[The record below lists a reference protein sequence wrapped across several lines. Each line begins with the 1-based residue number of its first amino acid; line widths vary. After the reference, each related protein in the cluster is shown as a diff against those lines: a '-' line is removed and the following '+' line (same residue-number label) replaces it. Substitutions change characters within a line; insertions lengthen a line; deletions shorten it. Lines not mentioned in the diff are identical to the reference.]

1 MSLKYHFT
9 TIMVAFF
16 GLNFGLQAQDSGRF
30 SGDVNLN
37 LNFYERDTIINAS
50 GNSLYD
56 NLKSGGESWMSLN
69 YTRGTLDV
77 GLRFDLYLN
86 SNRIFPNNDYSE
98 QGIGNWYIKKKLDK
112 LTLTGGY
119 FYDQFGSG
127 AVFRAFEE
135 RLLGIDK
142 SVLGIKAEYELT
154 DQIFV
159 KAFMGKQKFL
169 FELSPAFLKGIN
181 AEAFYTIDK
190 INLNPGI
197 SVVNRTLDAPVIQN
211 IADAINLLPLSER
224 FVPQYNVYSASFY
237 NTLSAG
243 KFDWFV
249 EYAFKTNEAINTSGN
264 LWEDLNG
271 NFFYSTLSYA
281 EKGLGITLQTKRTEN
296 FSHRTNP
303 LELVLQN
310 NVTFNV
316 LPAINREHSTPL
328 LTSYN
333 AQALEFDEF
342 SFTADFIIN
351 PQKRFQIDYL
361 KGYTF
366 QLSFS
371 NISNLNL
378 DSLYYREYFAE
389 VEIQKPKSPWKFH
402 GAIQVLDYNQTLYE
416 QKGKFINS
424 LIPSAE
430 VIYKIDKKTALR
442 FEGEYQLLQ
451 RKTRFKEGFDAELF
465 KQDRNDWVNALL
477 ELTIS
482 PNWSFAVSD
491 MYNVNPPDED
501 MIEETNILQQHFYGF
516 FTSYSHKSNKF
527 SLFYGKRADG
537 IVCSGGVCRYEPAFS
552 GLQFQLSSSF

>member
-1 MSLKYHFT
+1 MLFKYHFAIIIT
-9 TIMVAFF
+9 VFC
-16 GLNFGLQAQDSGRF
+16 GLHAGLQAQQNSSF

-50 GNSLYD
+50 GNNLYD

-69 YTRGTLDV
+69 YNRGTLDV

-86 SNRIFPNNDYSE
+86 SNRIFPNNAYSE

-112 LTLTGGY
+112 LRLTGGY

-127 AVFRAFEE
+127 SIFRAYEE
-135 RLLGIDK
+135 RLLGLDK
-142 SVLGIKAEYELT
+142 SVLGIKVEYDLT
-154 DQIFV
+154 EQIFI

-181 AEAFYTIDK
+181 AEGYYTIK
-190 INLNPGI
+190 NINLSPGI
-197 SVVNRTLDAPVIQN
+197 SLVNRTLDAPVILN
-211 IADAINLLPLSER
+211 IADAINLMPLTER
-224 FVPQYNVYSASFY
+224 FVPKYNMYSASFY
-237 NTLSAG
+237 NTVSAG
-243 KFDWFV
+243 KFDWFL
-249 EYAFKTNEAINTSGN
+249 EYALKSNEAINTGGN
-264 LWEDLNG
+264 QWEDLKG

-281 EKGLGITLQTKRTEN
+281 EKGLGITLQTKRTQN

-333 AQALEFDEF
+333 AQALDFDEF
-342 SFTADFIIN
+342 SITADLIIN
-351 PQKRFQIDYL
+351 PQKRFKLDYL

-366 QLSFS
+366 QFSFS
-371 NISNLNL
+371 NIGNLNL

-389 VEIQKPKSPWKFH
+389 VNIQKPKSPWKFH
-402 GAIQVLDYNQTLYE
+402 GGLQVLDYNQALYE
-416 QKGKFINS
+416 QKGKFVNS
-424 LIPSAE
+424 LIPFAE
-430 VIYKIDKKTALR
+430 IIYKFNKKTALR

-465 KQDRNDWVNALL
+465 KQDRNDWVNAIL

-482 PNWSFAVSD
+482 PNWSFAIND
-491 MYNVNPPDED
+491 MYNINPADED
-501 MIEETNILQQHFYGF
+501 MIEGTNILQQHFYGF
-516 FTSYSHKSNKF
+516 SGSYNYKSNKF
-527 SLFYGKRADG
+527 SLFYGKRVDG